1 MILHPIIGDRTSGG
15 RPLFAIIT
23 ALCLVIMY
31 APSLYLLLASLNP
44 DEQLG
49 LVAPSRYSLTWYAAL
64 LDDRRLFSALKESVT
79 VALAAA
85 TLATPIGLAAAL
97 AYRAMTRMR
106 SIFLLVILSTVL
118 VPSTI
123 EGLGLS
129 AVLRLVRVSPSWVT
143 VTLGHLLWTL
153 PFAIMVSLIGL
164 SAVRPSI
171 IAAARDLGAGPMR
184 AFLDVTLPLVRSSL
198 VSSFVFAFLLSLNEY
213 ARAYYLVGRQN
224 TLPLYMFG
232 AMNSGA
238 SPAIYAFSGAVLVVS
253 FAVVA
258 LMFFAA
264 AKGQSSSLGVTLQ
277 SPKIERETD
286 VNHRANICRPRH
298 RHSGTVTDGDVPRR
312 LPYQN

>member
-1 MILHPIIGDRTSGG
+1 MTPQPIVDGRTNGG

-23 ALCLVIMY
+23 ALCLVVMY
-31 APSLYLLLASLNP
+31 APVLYLLLVSLNP

-49 LVAPSRYSLTWYAAL
+49 LVAPTHYSLTWYIAL
-64 LDDRRLFSALKESVT
+64 LEDSRLFRALWESAV
-79 VALAAA
+79 VALATAA
-85 TLATPIGLAAAL
+85 LATPIGLAAAL
-97 AYRAMTRMR
+97 AYRTMTRMR
-106 SIFLLVILSTVL
+106 SLFLLVILATVF
-118 VPSTI
+118 VPGTI

-129 AVLRLVRVSPSWVT
+129 VILRLIRVSPSWLT

-164 SAVRPSI
+164 SAVKSST

-184 AFLDVTLPLVRSSL
+184 AFVDVTLPLIRGSL

-238 SPAIYAFSGAVLVVS
+238 SPTIYAFSGAVLVAS

-258 LMFFAA
+258 LIFFRAA
-264 AKGQSSSLGVTLQ
+264 RRQSGPPGLSLAI
-277 SPKIERETD
+277 SKR
-286 VNHRANICRPRH
+286 
-298 RHSGTVTDGDVPRR
+298 TVKSTDGKSLALLGNSEKLLALISW
-312 LPYQN
+312 LPTLPWN